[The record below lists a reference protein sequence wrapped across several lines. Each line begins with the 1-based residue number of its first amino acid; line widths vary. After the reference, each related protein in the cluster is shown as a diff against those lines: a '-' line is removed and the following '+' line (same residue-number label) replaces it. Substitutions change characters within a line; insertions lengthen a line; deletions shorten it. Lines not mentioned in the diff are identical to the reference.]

1 MQNFILIHTEANASV
16 NQTFYITKMK
26 AVNLSGQLKNF
37 LRNEPAKETRI
48 MLAQKKKCSRKS
60 LSFPG
65 SPLSAKTS
73 DVKCIS
79 WKYVLKFLPPFNQS
93 LQN

>member
-1 MQNFILIHTEANASV
+1 MQYTYSQANASI
-16 NQTFYITKMK
+16 NQMFYITKMK

-37 LRNEPAKETRI
+37 LRNKPAKETRI
-48 MLAQKKKCSRKS
+48 MLAQKKKKDSRKS
-60 LSFPG
+60 LRFPG